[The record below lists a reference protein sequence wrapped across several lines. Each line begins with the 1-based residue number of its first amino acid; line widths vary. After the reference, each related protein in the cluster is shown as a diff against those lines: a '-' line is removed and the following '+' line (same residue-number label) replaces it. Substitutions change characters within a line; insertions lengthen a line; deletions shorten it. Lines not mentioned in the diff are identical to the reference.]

1 MLVPGLVD
9 RLLAHRGYEGQ
20 MAPEPEAPNRPDN
33 LFTPLPGDHGARGRF
48 DGRARSGAGAMD
60 PALLRAA
67 AAALAVALPAAAA
80 AMAWRGGRASAAAA
94 ADADAPERP
103 RGLPR
108 R

>member
-48 DGRARSGAGAMD
+48 DGRARSGVGAMD

-67 AAALAVALPAAAA
+67 AAALAIALPAAAA
-80 AMAWRGGRASAAAA
+80 AVAWRGGRASTA
-94 ADADAPERP
+94 ADAPERP